1 MFAVLAGAGW
11 AGDPRTEAQ
20 NVELS
25 AHQFHSTPPE
35 AHTQHGHSDSDDDN
49 HSDSDSKL
57 KSALR
62 RRLQHKAIEQNI
74 CPAEADL
81 QVLMLYVSQSVL
93 HVQIAVRLRRT
104 YVLKH
109 ILVFDV

>member
-1 MFAVLAGAGW
+1 MAGWVGW

-35 AHTQHGHSDSDDDN
+35 AHTQHGHSDSDDDY
-49 HSDSDSKL
+49 HSDSDGKL

-62 RRLQHKAIEQNI
+62 IRLQHKAIEQYGAFSFQYFSI
-74 CPAEADL
+74 
-81 QVLMLYVSQSVL
+81 
-93 HVQIAVRLRRT
+93 
-104 YVLKH
+104 
-109 ILVFDV
+109 